1 MENSNSNGPLTG
13 IRVIEIAG
21 QGPGPFAATILSD
34 LGADVMKIDR
44 ADNVTPLTGRGKPVD
59 FGHHRG
65 RKSIAV
71 DLKNPAGAEVVLRL
85 AEQAD
90 ALIEG
95 FRPGV
100 LERLGLGPDD
110 CLARNPK
117 LVYGRMTGWGQEGPW
132 AQVPGHDINYLAL
145 TGMLHAIGTPET
157 PVVPLNLVG
166 DFGGGGMFLLVG
178 ILAAIL
184 EAQRSGQGQVV
195 DASMTDGVALLGG
208 MFYSMYETG
217 NMVLERQSNL
227 LDGGAPFYGVYR
239 TSDDKFVSVGAIE
252 PKFYALMLQG
262 LGFDDVDL
270 VRQFDKTAW
279 PDLKSRVAARF
290 AERTRD
296 EWVETMHPLGVCF
309 APVLDI
315 EEAYSHEQAVAREAF
330 VEVDGARQP
339 NVAPRFSRTPGR
351 IAGPSAAPGEHTR
364 ERLADWG
371 FGDDEIAAAI
381 DSGVV
386 VQAQP

>member
-1 MENSNSNGPLTG
+1 MENSSSSGPLTG

-44 ADNVTPLTGRGKPVD
+44 ADSVTPLEGRGKPVD

-65 RKSIAV
+65 RKSVAV
-71 DLKNPAGAEVVLRL
+71 DLKNPAGAEIVLRL
-85 AEQAD
+85 VEQAD

-157 PVVPLNLVG
+157 PVAPLNLVG
-166 DFGGGGMFLLVG
+166 DFGGGGMFLIVG
-178 ILAAIL
+178 LLAGIL

-195 DASMTDGVALLGG
+195 DASMTDGVGLLGG
-208 MFYSMYETG
+208 MFYGMYETR

-227 LDGGAPFYGVYR
+227 L
-239 TSDDKFVSVGAIE
+239 
-252 PKFYALMLQG
+252 
-262 LGFDDVDL
+262 
-270 VRQFDKTAW
+270 
-279 PDLKSRVAARF
+279 
-290 AERTRD
+290 
-296 EWVETMHPLGVCF
+296 
-309 APVLDI
+309 
-315 EEAYSHEQAVAREAF
+315 
-330 VEVDGARQP
+330 
-339 NVAPRFSRTPGR
+339 
-351 IAGPSAAPGEHTR
+351 
-364 ERLADWG
+364 
-371 FGDDEIAAAI
+371 
-381 DSGVV
+381 
-386 VQAQP
+386 